1 MGMTQQ
7 APAAGQAVVQVN
19 GTTPDVPVA
28 AGRTG
33 FKAELD
39 DLRER
44 MRRLGLGCD
53 EIAGEIARRY
63 RLRPRE
69 AYRLACRWT
78 LDHAAARFNAR
89 AAREG
94 TGPQARASLTG
105 SRLCEYEKWPASGRK
120 PSVDVLL
127 MLAQMYE
134 TDVLFLLDLADHEN
148 LAPQDRLVLVR
159 PPQPRAETPFG
170 RTLVALME
178 ARELSLREVA
188 RRVPCSP
195 SHLSKI
201 THGRKGASEQLAGR
215 LDHVLEGGGGLA
227 ALAEMPTGEEKQT
240 RSGNPRS
247 HAPGQ
252 PLANPA
258 GLSPS
263 LPYVPGRLVI
273 EVSDPAVNGAW
284 AASGTDYAESMNG
297 QLALV
302 EDLPLQAQGRAG
314 DEPGTSS

>member
-7 APAAGQAVVQVN
+7 APAAGQAVAQVN

-28 AGRTG
+28 AGRSG

-44 MRRLGLGCD
+44 MRRLGLGY
-53 EIAGEIARRY
+53 EESARKIARRC

-69 AYRLACRWT
+69 AYRLVYGWT

-94 TGPQARASLTG
+94 TDPQARASLTG

-120 PSVDVLL
+120 PSVYVLL

-134 TDVLFLLDLADHEN
+134 TDMLRMLDLADHEN

-170 RTLVALME
+170 RKLVALME

-195 SHLSKI
+195 AYLSDI
-201 THGRKGASEQLAGR
+201 AHGRKGASEQLAGR
-215 LDHVLEGGGGLA
+215 LDHVLEGGGELA
-227 ALAEMPTGEEKQT
+227 ALAEMPGGEEKQA

-252 PLANPA
+252 PLANPQ
-258 GLSPS
+258 GLSLS

-273 EVSDPAVNGAW
+273 EVSDPGVNGAW
-284 AASGTDYAESMNG
+284 AASGTDYPESVNG

-302 EDLPLQAQGRAG
+302 QDFPLQAQRDG
-314 DEPGTSS
+314 S